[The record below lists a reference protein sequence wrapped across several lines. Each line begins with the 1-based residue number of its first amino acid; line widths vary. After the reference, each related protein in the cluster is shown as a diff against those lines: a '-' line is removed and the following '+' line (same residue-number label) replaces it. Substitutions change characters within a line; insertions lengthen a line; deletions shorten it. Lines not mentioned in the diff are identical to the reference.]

1 MNILKKEMTMSHSSH
16 QEESSGMQENSRI
29 FRDTL
34 ESIIQLLETRLK
46 VS

>member
-1 MNILKKEMTMSHSSH
+1 MNILKKEMTMPHSSH
-16 QEESSGMQENSRI
+16 QEKGSGKQENSRI
-29 FRDTL
+29 FRETV